1 MIVNPEAL
9 AITKA
14 ECDAFCDEFTHYV
27 RDVLSIREIKEEVQH
42 GKNPS
47 NRTNQTPTEN
57 RR

>member
-14 ECDAFCDEFTHYV
+14 ECDALFDEFMRYI
-27 RDVLSIREIKEEVQH
+27 RDVLSIREIKEEVRS

-47 NRTNQTPTEN
+47 NRTNQTLAEN
-57 RR
+57 

>member
-14 ECDAFCDEFTHYV
+14 ECDALLEEFTHYI
-27 RDVLSIREIKEEVQH
+27 RDVLSIRDKKEEVRS

-47 NRTNQTPTEN
+47 NRTNQTPAEN

>member
-14 ECDAFCDEFTHYV
+14 ECDALLNEFTHYI
-27 RDVLSIREIKEEVQH
+27 RDVLSIREIKEEVSS
-42 GKNPS
+42 GKNTS
-47 NRTNQTPTEN
+47 KRTYQTSAEN

>member
-14 ECDAFCDEFTHYV
+14 ECDALLEEFTHYI
-27 RDVLSIREIKEEVQH
+27 RDVLSIREIKEEVRS

-47 NRTNQTPTEN
+47 N
-57 RR
+57 